1 MQLSRLLV
9 SYPGMKELLRQVL
22 ETAPLSDRRIIA
34 AAMLGSAV
42 LLTVAAMLQL
52 FAL

>member
-9 SYPGMKELLRQVL
+9 SYPDMKELLRQVL
-22 ETAPLSDRRIIA
+22 ETAPLSDRRMMA
-34 AAMLGSAV
+34 AATLGSAV

-52 FAL
+52 LAL

>member
-22 ETAPLSDRRIIA
+22 ETAPLSDRRIMA

-42 LLTVAAMLQL
+42 LLTVAAILL
-52 FAL
+52 AL

>member
-1 MQLSRLLV
+1 
-9 SYPGMKELLRQVL
+9 MKELLRHVL

-34 AAMLGSAV
+34 AAMLASAV

-52 FAL
+52 LAL